1 MVSLFFLF
9 YLLVFILTVVGMM
22 RGWAREM
29 LVTFAV
35 ILAIFIIYILEL
47 LLPESFS
54 SLNESGRAAYFWFRS
69 VILIVLV
76 IFGYQTPNIQKI
88 VRGALNRERLADS
101 LLGIILGALNGYLIV
116 GTLWY
121 YMHVSMYPFTD
132 VILPPNYP
140 NNPFPSLSMDFI
152 NYLPPMWLQGTPLYV
167 VVAIA
172 FAFVIVVLI

>member
-1 MVSLFFLF
+1 MVSLAFLF
-9 YLLVFILTVVGMM
+9 YLLIFILTIIGMM
-22 RGWAREM
+22 RGWAREL

-54 SLNESGRAAYFWFRS
+54 SLNESGREAYFWFRS

-76 IFGYQTPNIQKI
+76 IFGYQTPNLQKI
-88 VRGALNRERLADS
+88 AGARFARERLADS
-101 LLGIILGALNGYLIV
+101 LLGIILGAVNGYLII

-121 YMHVSMYPFTD
+121 YMHVSMYPFSN

-140 NNPFPSLSMDFI
+140 NNPFPQLSMDI
-152 NYLPPMWLQGTPLYV
+152 VNYLPPMWLQGTPLYV

>member
-1 MVSLFFLF
+1 MVSLAFLF
-9 YLLVFILTVVGMM
+9 YLLVFILAIIGML

-35 ILAIFIIYILEL
+35 ILAIFIIFILEL

-54 SLNESGRAAYFWFRS
+54 SLNESGREAYFWFRS
-69 VILIVLV
+69 LILIVLV
-76 IFGYQTPNIQKI
+76 VFGYQTPNLQKI
-88 VRGALNRERLADS
+88 IKGSLARERLADS
-101 LLGIILGALNGYLIV
+101 LLGIILGATNGYLIV

-121 YMHVSMYPFTD
+121 YMHVSMYPFKN
-132 VILPPNYP
+132 VILPPTYA
-140 NNPFPSLSMDFI
+140 NNPFPQISMDLI